1 MLPKALPAPARFTGK
16 PETIPLSLKVR
27 LSETTSSASLEVYAD
42 EIYRIL
48 DTVRVETIKGMPKV
62 RLLPGETSRDFV
74 LDHKTEQAYLKAC
87 PPLLHDVAVVLLD
100 SALRLGE
107 ALALQWNDVHLRPAG
122 NARYGWIQ
130 VRDEKSKNA
139 RRTVPLALRVSH
151 LLATKQKKGNL
162 CGCFQAILLTVRS
175 WVHPWHIC
183 TQRSA
188 ALATER
194 IGPILFPRTSCFTRF
209 GIPA

>member
-107 ALALQWNDVHLRPAG
+107 ALALQWNDVHLGLLAIRGMDGYRFEMENRRTPAG
-122 NARYGWIQ
+122 LCHWHCVSAIYWSQ
-130 VRDEKSKNA
+130 SKK
-139 RRTVPLALRVSH
+139 RQH
-151 LLATKQKKGNL
+151 L
-162 CGCFQAILLTVRS
+162 CGCFQAILLTVPS
-175 WVHPWHIC
+175 WIHPWHIC

>member
-1 MLPKALPAPARFTGK
+1 
-16 PETIPLSLKVR
+16 LSRKVR

-48 DTVRVETIKGMPKV
+48 DTVRVKTIKGMPKV

-107 ALALQWNDVHLRPAG
+107 ALALQWNDVHLGLLAMRGMDGYRFEMENRRTPAG
-122 NARYGWIQ
+122 LCHWHCVSAIYWPQ
-130 VRDEKSKNA
+130 SKKKA
-139 RRTVPLALRVSH
+139 ICVGVSRRFS
-151 LLATKQKKGNL
+151 
-162 CGCFQAILLTVRS
+162 
-175 WVHPWHIC
+175 
-183 TQRSA
+183 
-188 ALATER
+188 
-194 IGPILFPRTSCFTRF
+194 
-209 GIPA
+209 